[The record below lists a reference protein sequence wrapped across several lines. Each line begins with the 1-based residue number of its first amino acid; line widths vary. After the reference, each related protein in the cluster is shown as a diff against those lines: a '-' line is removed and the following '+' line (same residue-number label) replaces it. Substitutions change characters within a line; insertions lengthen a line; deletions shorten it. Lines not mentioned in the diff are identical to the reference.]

1 MHAGAVRDIARHCT
15 GIWDASCIFPCLM
28 FLTVNNETAVNNE
41 TVTHYLEIIYA
52 AVERANLFSK
62 IAWLRTVPL

>member
-1 MHAGAVRDIARHCT
+1 
-15 GIWDASCIFPCLM
+15 M

-41 TVTHYLEIIYA
+41 TVTHYLEIIYV

-62 IAWLRTVPL
+62 RAWLRTVPL

>member
-1 MHAGAVRDIARHCT
+1 MIADLGYMGCL
-15 GIWDASCIFPCLM
+15 CIFSCLM
-28 FLTVNNETAVNNE
+28 VLTVNNETAINNE

-62 IAWLRTVPL
+62 IAWLRTVSL